1 MSVQVREAVYMLK
14 KKKKEQKTFKSIK
27 ERAETWRVAKS
38 TIQCSRKKNEC
49 TDSNTERPETP
60 QETTQVHD
68 SSSHHLTTVKEESR
82 CIIVKVYIKEMSS

>member
-68 SSSHHLTTVKEESR
+68 SSSQHLTTVKEESR